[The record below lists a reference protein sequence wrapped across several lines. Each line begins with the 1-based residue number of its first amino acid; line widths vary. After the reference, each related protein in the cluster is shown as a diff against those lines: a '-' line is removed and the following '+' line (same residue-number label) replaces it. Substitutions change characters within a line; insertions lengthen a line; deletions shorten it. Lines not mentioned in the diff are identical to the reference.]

1 MGGRRFLGEAV
12 GIRPF
17 PDAKGRKKRFSG
29 VRAVGGRGGLR
40 GMRGRL
46 DDRGS
51 SDATEGL
58 RVREPLAAYS
68 GTGNGLLA
76 GLGFWV
82 AGGPSWGGARPQH
95 SWDRGWELAGG
106 KPPLIFCWRWFRETV
121 SSGPTGSVPS
131 GYPPPWGPWPPGPA
145 WSGFSPSGACPSSIS
160 YPAGRGYRE
169 MARNS
174 IPACLGQGV
183 RESALAPA
191 PRSRPSPWGS
201 LSGPRVEAGGWNRVA
216 GARAQP
222 GWPSGSREGRDSGRD
237 GDGSARWP
245 GSTRWRGGSG
255 RGGRTGRSVRMRAP
269 RRPIRE

>member
-1 MGGRRFLGEAV
+1 MAPLVGEDDRGLGAFLHQGSPPITRVAWGRALWVAGDFLVKPLASGLFLMQRD
-12 GIRPF
+12 G
-17 PDAKGRKKRFSG
+17 KKRFSG

-51 SDATEGL
+51 SDATEVL

-174 IPACLGQGV
+174 IPAC
-183 RESALAPA
+183 PA
-191 PRSRPSPWGS
+191 RFPAARCLPR
-201 LSGPRVEAGGWNRVA
+201 AGC
-216 GARAQP
+216 
-222 GWPSGSREGRDSGRD
+222 S
-237 GDGSARWP
+237 
-245 GSTRWRGGSG
+245 
-255 RGGRTGRSVRMRAP
+255 
-269 RRPIRE
+269 